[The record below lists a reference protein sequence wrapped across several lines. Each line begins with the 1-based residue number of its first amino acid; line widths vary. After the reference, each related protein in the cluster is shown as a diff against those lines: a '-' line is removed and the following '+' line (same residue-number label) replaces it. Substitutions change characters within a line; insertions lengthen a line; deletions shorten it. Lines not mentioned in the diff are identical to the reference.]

1 MEILCATIF
10 VLVIAILILVVI
22 IGILYSLFS
31 RLVGNVLEFMF
42 RFWNR

>member
-1 MEILCATIF
+1 MEILGATIC
-10 VLVIAILILVVI
+10 VLLLVIVVLAVI